1 MIFYIIHPKKEF
13 ENARQTKIFRILII
27 ITKRNH
33 LDLFLMDQN
42 VSSNVQSKEEYYC
55 LNLN

>member
-42 VSSNVQSKEEYYC
+42 VGSNVQSREEYYC
-55 LNLN
+55 LNFN